1 MTDTTPGLSIGQV
14 AERTGLSVH
23 TLRLYEREG
32 LLASPVRRTSNGRR
46 VYSEWDVEWLSYCT
60 KFRASGMPLATI
72 RRFAELVRHGRGN
85 EDQRLALLRQ
95 HRQRITDQIAELTAC
110 LNLINHKVLVYEQHL
125 SQGTAHDLWSTP
137 PVGTDVMRSN
147 P

>member
-1 MTDTTPGLSIGQV
+1 MTALPDELSIGQV

-32 LLASPVRRTSNGRR
+32 LLASPVRRRANGRR
-46 VYSEWDVEWLSYCT
+46 VYREWDVDWLTNCT

-72 RRFAELVRHGRGN
+72 RRLAELVGQGPGN
-85 EDQRLALLRQ
+85 EVERLELLRA
-95 HRQRITDQIAELTAC
+95 HQRRIEERMAELTDC
-110 LNLINHKVLVYEQHL
+110 LELISHKVEVYQEHL
-125 SQGTAHDLWSTP
+125 GQGTASTLWSTP
-137 PVGTDVMRSN
+137 STGPEGR